1 MRRTILVILVGM
13 IVSGCHTFQPTSIA
27 ELTPGQDI
35 RVRVSGAFS
44 DSLSSIVPGDSR
56 SMEGAFV
63 ESTETSVFMDV
74 PVTSEY
80 EGMRLQTL
88 SQRIEIP
95 AGELLDIE
103 WKQLSGSRTGIAVG
117 TVVALASAIVIGQLS
132 GDKGGGS
139 PPGVPGPVD
148 YMTATPSL
156 SIGDVIAWIR
166 GLW

>member
-1 MRRTILVILVGM
+1 
-13 IVSGCHTFQPTSIA
+13 
-27 ELTPGQDI
+27 
-35 RVRVSGAFS
+35 
-44 DSLSSIVPGDSR
+44 
-56 SMEGAFV
+56 MEGAFV

-95 AGELLDIE
+95 EGELLDIE

-156 SIGDVIAWIR
+156 SIDNVIVWIR